1 MLEGVRLDVV
11 APPEVPE
18 GRRSAFPE
26 VLVPEVLGVLEGRH
40 LEALVVLEGRQLE
53 ALECRNL
60 ETLKAPEAL
69 EACPLGCWR
78 KGRSRSRSDRP

>member
-40 LEALVVLEGRQLE
+40 LEALVVLEGRHLEVLEGRHLE
-53 ALECRNL
+53 ALKVL
-60 ETLKAPEAL
+60 EAL
-69 EACPLGCWR
+69 EACLLGRRR
-78 KGRSRSRSDRP
+78 KGRSGSRAGRP